1 MAELEEIQEIT
12 TNSQEKESFFQ
23 HVFNFDKDTKVYLS
37 NLTQYTLLSIIPI
50 VLLNKS
56 IQHFFPDPDETKDN
70 PEILME
76 VVGQILSIFVGIVFI
91 DRIITYIPTYSKVDY
106 GFMNLFS
113 VILPI
118 LVVLLSLQTKVG
130 QKVDI
135 LFNRIMNFYYGDV
148 VTTESMET
156 KKEVRRAA
164 PSKKHQKSR
173 ADEYLEEDERDVVA
187 PDTRKL
193 PVPPRNIPA
202 VQDPRI
208 QQVQD
213 RPDFNNIYEP
223 FVSGA
228 GYSAY

>member
-1 MAELEEIQEIT
+1 MTELVEIEEIT
-12 TNSQEKESFFQ
+12 ANSQEKDTFFK

-37 NLTQYTLLSIIPI
+37 NLTQYTLLSIVPI
-50 VLLNKS
+50 VLLNKL
-56 IQHFFPDPDETKDN
+56 IQHFFPNPDETKDN

-91 DRIITYIPTYSKVDY
+91 DRVITYIPTYSKVDY

-118 LVVLLSLQTKVG
+118 LVILLSLQTKVG

-148 VTTESMET
+148 VTSEPMET
-156 KKEVRRAA
+156 KKQVRRSA

-173 ADEYLEEDERDVVA
+173 ADEYLEEDEREVVA

-223 FVSGA
+223 FVSGS

>member
-1 MAELEEIQEIT
+1 MTELVEIEEIT
-12 TNSQEKESFFQ
+12 SKSQEKDTFFQ

-37 NLTQYTLLSIIPI
+37 NLTQYTLLSIVPI

-76 VVGQILSIFVGIVFI
+76 VVGQIISIFVGIVFI
-91 DRIITYIPTYSKVDY
+91 DRVITYIPTYSKVDY

-118 LVVLLSLQTKVG
+118 LVILLSLQTKVG

-148 VTTESMET
+148 VTTEPMET
-156 KKEVRRAA
+156 KKQVKRSA
-164 PSKKHQKSR
+164 PSKRHQKSR
-173 ADEYLEEDERDVVA
+173 SDEYLEEDEREIVA

-193 PVPPRNIPA
+193 PVPPRNIQA

-223 FVSGA
+223 FVTGS